1 MRTSVVNS
9 KYIFT
14 NGIRFEGK
22 YYLNENSFL
31 SMQIEKNISRTQR
44 LEELASVFNPPVFK
58 RQFCNNTNRSVQYFQ
73 SSDVPNANERSSVYV
88 FKGQA
93 DSLNLLVKEGDI
105 LVTGFGTIGN
115 TRIVSKLQDNTCY
128 ANNVCRIRVNDIS
141 NRGFIYAFL
150 SSKYGY
156 SQLNKNA
163 SGSVVRYIEAPGIKK
178 TMIPIFDQQLK
189 ITISEL
195 IDESAK
201 LREEAIESLEISHR
215 IIEEILDIKVDNI
228 KHITT
233 VQSILKSHN
242 RRFEASYHISENRRL
257 YDYLINNYRCQ
268 TLKDYTERIFR
279 PGIFKREYVNRGVTF
294 LGGADITL
302 AIPSSDKQLSY
313 RQVEAMPE
321 LKINKG
327 WILATCG
334 GTIGNT
340 VYVDQQLSNCA
351 ISQHVMRIV
360 PKNNISTGF
369 LYSFLSSKIGY
380 QLITMFTYGAVIPQ
394 VEPHHL
400 ELVPIPEIDSGK
412 QKEIEAL
419 VDSYVT
425 KLEQSKEK
433 ELSAIHMV
441 EQEIE
446 KWNN

>member
-1 MRTSVVNS
+1 M
-9 KYIFT
+9 
-14 NGIRFEGK
+14 
-22 YYLNENSFL
+22 
-31 SMQIEKNISRTQR
+31 
-44 LEELASVFNPPVFK
+44 
-58 RQFCNNTNRSVQYFQ
+58 
-73 SSDVPNANERSSVYV
+73 
-88 FKGQA
+88 
-93 DSLNLLVKEGDI
+93 
-105 LVTGFGTIGN
+105 
-115 TRIVSKLQDNTCY
+115 
-128 ANNVCRIRVNDIS
+128 
-141 NRGFIYAFL
+141 
-150 SSKYGY
+150 
-156 SQLNKNA
+156 
-163 SGSVVRYIEAPGIKK
+163 VRYIEAPGIKK